1 VSWIDTRDPTTLAFL
16 ILGYAC
22 LLATLLVVINLLLNR
37 LTRDERDAERRRR
50 QSAATNRHPD
60 AR

>member
-1 VSWIDTRDPTTLAFL
+1 VSWIDTRDPTTLAFA
-16 ILGYAC
+16 ILAYAC

-50 QSAATNRHPD
+50 RATSHRD